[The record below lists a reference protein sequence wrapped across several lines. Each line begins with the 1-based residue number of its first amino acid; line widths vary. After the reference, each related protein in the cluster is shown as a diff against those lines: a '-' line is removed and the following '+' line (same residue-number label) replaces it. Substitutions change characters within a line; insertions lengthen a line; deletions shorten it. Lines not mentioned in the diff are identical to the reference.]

1 METITVLKRAV
12 PKLAVAS
19 ALALSLAGCGNQTV
33 GFPTVTNSYVF
44 VQTIAIPN
52 VPTSGWSEAYSSVDA
67 TDGYYLLSDR
77 TNAAVDVVDMAT
89 MTFARFA
96 GQGSFAGNRTS
107 PASSAGP
114 NDVVPIGGGNA
125 AASDGNSNVVFVNLN
140 TGATL
145 ANVTVPNT
153 GSTKNRVDLI
163 GFDPDDNILMGSND
177 AAKPSPVVS
186 FISTVPPYAVLG
198 THALVGATGAEKPA
212 YDPIQKKFFVG
223 IPSTTANPGGEIDV
237 FDPKT
242 RAVVT
247 VYPLSNNCGPAG
259 IAFGPNEQ
267 LAVSCAN
274 LPAASQIIDAT
285 SGKMLGSVGVA
296 AGCDQVWYNPG
307 DNRYS
312 FACSHTTV
320 PNVTVVD
327 AATLSAITTIATVS
341 SANSVSVDPATNR
354 IYIPERSGK
363 TGIGLD
369 VFAYL

>member
-12 PKLAVAS
+12 SPLAVAS
-19 ALALSLAGCGNQTV
+19 VLVLGLAGCGNQMTT
-33 GFPTVTNSYVF
+33 FPIVTKSYVF
-44 VQTIAIPN
+44 MKTIDIPN
-52 VPTSGWSEAYSSVDA
+52 VPTSGWSQAYSWADA
-67 TDGYYLLSDR
+67 PDGYYLLSDR
-77 TNAAVDVVDMAT
+77 TNAAVDVIDMAT
-89 MTFARFA
+89 MTFVRFA
-96 GQGSFAGNRTS
+96 GQGSFVGNRTS
-107 PASSAGP
+107 PKSAAGP

-125 AASDGNSNVVFVNLN
+125 AASDGNSNVVFVNLK

-145 ANVTVPNT
+145 ANVVVPGT
-153 GSTKNRVDLI
+153 GKTNRVDLI
-163 GFDPDDNILMGSND
+163 GFDADDNILMGAND
-177 AAKPSPVVS
+177 AAQPWPVVS
-186 FISTVPPYAVLG
+186 FISTVPPYPVLG
-198 THALVGATGAEKPA
+198 TVQLTGASGAEKPT
-212 YDPIQKKFFVG
+212 YDPVQKKFLIGV
-223 IPSTTANPGGEIDV
+223 PSTPAHPGGEIDV

-242 RAVVT
+242 RAIVK
-247 VYPLSNNCGPAG
+247 VYPLTDNCGPAG
-259 IAFGPNEQ
+259 TTIGPNEQ

-285 SGKMLGSVGVA
+285 NGSLLGSVGVA

-312 FACSHTTV
+312 FACSHTAP

-327 AATLSAITTIATVS
+327 ASTLSAITTITTVS
-341 SANSVSVDPATNR
+341 SANAVSVDPSTNR